1 MKVTTAEVER
11 IAGLAKLAFSQAEKE
26 QFTAEFNRMLDFI
39 GKLDELDLEGIEP
52 AAHPLQSGA
61 PLREDVVTP
70 SLSREEALRNAPAAH
85 DGFFSVPKVIGGEE
99 G

>member
-1 MKVTTAEVER
+1 MKVTVAEVER
-11 IAGLAKLAFSQAEKE
+11 IAALAKLSFAQAEKE
-26 QFTAEFNRMLDFI
+26 QFAAEFNQMLDYVS
-39 GKLDELDLEGIEP
+39 KLDELDLAGVEP
-52 AAHPLQSGA
+52 ATHPLQSGA

-70 SLSREEALRNAPAAH
+70 SLSREEALCNAPAGH

>member
-26 QFTAEFNRMLDFI
+26 QFTAEFNRMLDYV
-39 GKLDELDLEGIEP
+39 GKLDELDLEGVEP
-52 AAHPLQSGA
+52 ATHPLHSDA

-70 SLSREEALRNAPAAH
+70 SLSREEALGNAPAAH